1 MSNKYSTEFG
11 TAVSGLIGAVLL
23 VAAVYLLTAARFS
36 ATGTPDAPEE
46 VAARVKPIGT
56 VTLAG
61 AGGAPAI
68 AAQPATAPAAA
79 VDEGPGAAIYNQACF
94 ACHASGAAGAPKL
107 GDQAAWEPRV
117 ATGIDAMLQTAI
129 NGKGAMPPRG
139 TCATCSDEDL
149 RAAIEYMV
157 SKVQ

>member
-36 ATGTPDAPEE
+36 ATGISGAPEE
-46 VAARVKPIGT
+46 VAARIKPIGT

-61 AGGAPAI
+61 AGGAPAV
-68 AAQPATAPAAA
+68 AAQPAAA

-157 SKVQ
+157 SKLQ